1 MNLEE
6 RLSLL
11 ERNHD
16 WSGLQETLEQGIAG
30 SDNPS
35 VQAEYHL
42 RLGRLLRERFMQ
54 GVKALKHFQ
63 DAFKLNAALLDA
75 LAEARQVYWELGKLN
90 MVQKLLELQLKSDA
104 SGNAA
109 LFCQLGSLLS
119 DLGDDARATEAY
131 AKAAQAA
138 NGRATNAAELLRDV
152 QVGEGD
158 WQPQVAGLIRTARDA
173 KNGAEKAQ
181 AFLRASRI
189 ARRFA
194 PDEVE
199 NLLSQAYAANPTDV
213 VVACLLEDLLARAGR
228 TDAIL
233 EQQRAILG
241 QLTEPI
247 ERSRVAFVRNAMGD
261 AAPEPRARRRVHR
274 AGSRGRSVERS
285 GVRLPPRNLR
295 HDGRRLG
302 SCSPAR

>member
-63 DAFKLNAALLDA
+63 DAFKLNAALLEA

-90 MVQKLLELQLKSDA
+90 MVQKLLELQLKSGDGSATA
-104 SGNAA
+104 S

-131 AKAAQAA
+131 TRAVQAA
-138 NGRATNAAELLRDV
+138 NGRPTNAAELLRDV
-152 QVGEGD
+152 QVNEGD
-158 WQPQVAGLIRTARDA
+158 WQPQVASLIRSARDA
-173 KNGAEKAQ
+173 DTAEQKAE

-194 PDEVE
+194 PEEVE
-199 NLLSQAYAANPTDV
+199 
-213 VVACLLEDLLARAGR
+213 
-228 TDAIL
+228 
-233 EQQRAILG
+233 
-241 QLTEPI
+241 
-247 ERSRVAFVRNAMGD
+247 
-261 AAPEPRARRRVHR
+261 
-274 AGSRGRSVERS
+274 
-285 GVRLPPRNLR
+285 
-295 HDGRRLG
+295 
-302 SCSPAR
+302 